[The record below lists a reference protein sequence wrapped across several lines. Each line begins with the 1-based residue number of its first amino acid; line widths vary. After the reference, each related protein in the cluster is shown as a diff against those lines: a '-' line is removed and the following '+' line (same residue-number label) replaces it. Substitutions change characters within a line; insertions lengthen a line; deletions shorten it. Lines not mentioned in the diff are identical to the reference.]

1 MMKIKFLAF
10 FLLITFAV
18 SAQNTAHV
26 KSVKKA
32 HKLNLSDFKNS
43 KKVRWENY
51 TQLIKNDTVFRFSK
65 EDGKIR
71 KEFFKRNE
79 NAKKI
84 EMYDDQTFSPLSESS
99 MFFNFPTG
107 SYRKYDSKGNI
118 IQEINYDKDYRVS
131 LMDIISLA
139 KAKFNIDITQKISGV
154 GVTRGFDEHFKKN
167 VYTLSLPVNEQSYR
181 FVIIDATSKK
191 ILSDQRGNYIE

>member
-1 MMKIKFLAF
+1 MKIKFLAF
-10 FLLITFAV
+10 LLLITFAV

-84 EMYDDQTFSPLSESS
+84 EIYDEKTLVLLSDITV
-99 MFFNFPTG
+99 FLDIAIL
-107 SYRKYDSKGNI
+107 YHKYDSKGTI
-118 IQEINYDKDYRVS
+118 IQEINYEKDYRVS
-131 LMDIISLA
+131 LNDIVSLA

-154 GVTRGFDEHFKKN
+154 SVTRGFDEHFKKN
-167 VYTLSLPVNEQSYR
+167 VYTLSLPVNEQSSR
-181 FVIIDATSKK
+181 FIIIDATSKK
-191 ILSDQRGNYIE
+191 IISDQRGYYIE